1 MKNILAIGLTIV
13 AWLLAAHLVQ
23 QLSMM
28 WFGWV
33 LAGRH
38 GMAFW
43 GRFFVLIVP
52 HALAFFSTAFISLTV
67 AVASPDSRKTLQIL
81 CLLNFVFM
89 LKCLFIDPK
98 VWQTWLAM
106 GSFLAATVTCA
117 GLLQV
122 VTPNREHSES

>member
-1 MKNILAIGLTIV
+1 MKNILAVALTII
-13 AWLLAAHLVQ
+13 AWLLATHVVQ
-23 QLSMM
+23 QLSTM
-28 WFGWV
+28 WFDWV

-43 GRFFVLIVP
+43 GRFLLLIIP
-52 HALAFFSTAFISLTV
+52 HALAFFSTAFISLAV

-98 VWQTWLAM
+98 SWQAWVSM

-122 VTPNREHSES
+122 VAPNSKQAE